1 MIVKASLRFSAFSA
15 PYLEWIAFKA
25 SVLRKGAHEMG
36 AFDQGADA
44 TRDRYLALP
53 RTLCFVMNRGDVLL
67 LRRAANRR
75 VFPNQ
80 FNGLGGHVE
89 RGEDVYAGALRE
101 IREESGL
108 AVHSLRLRG
117 IHNIDAGADA
127 GILLF
132 VFTAISEERDGV
144 SDSPEGSLHWIPRDQ
159 LLDLDLVE
167 DLPLVL
173 PRVLSMRDDE
183 PPYFAH
189 VSYDEYDQIQVRF
202 APAQASA

>member
-1 MIVKASLRFSAFSA
+1 
-15 PYLEWIAFKA
+15 
-25 SVLRKGAHEMG
+25 MG

-80 FNGLGGHVE
+80 YNGLGGHVE

-189 VSYDEYDQIQVRF
+189 VSYGENDQIQVRF